1 MTNKIII
8 LGLDG
13 ATWTKLDEY
22 IKKGTMPNF
31 QSIIKKGTKS
41 TFIPIFLLHQEPH
54 GHQFLR
60 E

>member
-22 IKKGTMPNF
+22 MKNGIMPKF
-31 QSIIKKGTKS
+31 QSIVKNGTKS
-41 TFIPIFLLHQEPH
+41 T
-54 GHQFLR
+54 R
-60 E
+60 RSKT